1 MELGRRLLG
10 VLLAP
15 WAAAFPLAT
24 TAGAE
29 PPAFREVSEAW
40 GISFRH
46 HHGGSGAFYMPETMG
61 SGVVLFDYDGD
72 GDLDVFFADSGALPG
87 YTGDPGRSVLYR
99 NEGDGRFV
107 DVTERAGIALAAY
120 GMGGA
125 ASDVDGDGDL
135 DLYVTAFG
143 RNQLFVN
150 RGNGT
155 FEDRTEA
162 AGVGD
167 PLWSASA
174 AFADVDLDGD
184 LDLYVTNYVD
194 FSFDDNPLCG
204 LPSEGLRSYCH
215 PDVYQGLPDRFYR
228 NGGDG
233 TFADETASAGFGA
246 ARGKGLGVIFGH
258 LNDDL
263 WPDLYVANDMT
274 ANFLFRNRGDGSFE
288 DVAVLA
294 GVAYS
299 EQGQPEAGMGVE
311 VGDLTGDGLPEILVT
326 HLDQQTNALYS
337 AVSPTVFLDRRHASR
352 LAEASLF
359 EVGFGVAL
367 VDYDQDGDLDVAL
380 ANGHIIQNIDQWGRG
395 TTYRQRN
402 QLFRNDGRGRFE
414 EVSGSGLDEVRSS
427 RGLAAGDL
435 DGDGDLDLVVT
446 NSNDLAEVYENR
458 CGDCGGWLQV
468 DLATPAGDRH
478 GVGARVGLETA
489 GKRQQREVRTATSYL
504 SQGALT
510 AHFGVGA
517 AERVETLEVHWPGGR
532 IQHLHSVPISRRLR
546 IHQGNRPAE
555 VAQP

>member
-1 MELGRRLLG
+1 M
-10 VLLAP
+10 LLAS
-15 WAAAFPLAT
+15 WAAASPLAT
-24 TAGAE
+24 AAAAE
-29 PPAFREVSEAW
+29 TPAFREVSEAW
-40 GISFRH
+40 GLTFRH
-46 HHGGSGAFYMPETMG
+46 HHGGSGEFYMPETMG

-72 GDLDVFFADSGALPG
+72 GDLDVFFVDSGSLPG
-87 YTGDPGRSVLYR
+87 YAGDPGRSVLYR

-107 DVTERAGIALAAY
+107 DVTDRAGIELAAY
-120 GMGGA
+120 GMGGTA
-125 ASDVDGDGDL
+125 GDIEGDGDL

-150 RGNGT
+150 RGDGT
-155 FEDRTEA
+155 FADRTEA

-167 PLWSASA
+167 SLWSASA

-184 LDLYVTNYVD
+184 LDLYVTNYVN

-228 NGGDG
+228 NRGDG

-258 LNDDL
+258 LDDDL

-299 EQGQPEAGMGVE
+299 DQGQPEAGMGVE
-311 VGDLTGDGLPEILVT
+311 VGDVSGDGLPEILVT

-337 AVSPTVFLDRRHASR
+337 AVGPKVFLDRRHASR

-359 EVGFGVAL
+359 EVGFGVAF
-367 VDYDQDGDLDVAL
+367 VDYDQDGDLDVVL
-380 ANGHIIQNIDQWGRG
+380 ANGHIIHNIDQWGRG
-395 TTYRQRN
+395 TSYRQRN

-414 EVSGSGLDEVRSS
+414 EASGSGLDVVRSS

-435 DGDGDLDLVVT
+435 DGDGALDLVVT
-446 NSNDLAEVYENR
+446 SSNDRAEVYENR

-468 DLATPAGDRH
+468 DLATPTGDRY
-478 GVGARVGLETA
+478 GLGARVELEAA
-489 GKRQQREVRTATSYL
+489 GKRQQREVRSATSYL

-510 AHFGVGA
+510 AHFGIGA
-517 AERVETLEVHWPGGR
+517 AERVGTLEVHWPGGR
-532 IQHLHSVPISRRLR
+532 IQRLQSVPGSRRLQ
-546 IHQGNRPAE
+546 IHKGSPQAE
-555 VAQP
+555 VVQP